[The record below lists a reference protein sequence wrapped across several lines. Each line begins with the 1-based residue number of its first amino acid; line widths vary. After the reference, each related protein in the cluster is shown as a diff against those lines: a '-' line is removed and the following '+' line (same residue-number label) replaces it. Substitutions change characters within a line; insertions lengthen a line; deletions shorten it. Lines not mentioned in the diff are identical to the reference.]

1 MTADETLEKLKAQLV
16 RQEIERRNPVDTD
29 VVHHLV
35 ASRIGIADD
44 GRLIAVDPSTG
55 AAEVGDDAGYT
66 KSLATVLDELSV
78 QRPAL
83 FRESKAEEAV
93 RNPFVRGPYWNVTEQ
108 WVLMTRDPQRAEH
121 LQYLASTGKG
131 Q

>member
-55 AAEVGDDAGYT
+55 AAEVGNDAGYT
-66 KSLATVLDELSV
+66 KSLGTMLDELSQ

-83 FRESKAEEAV
+83 FRESKAEETV
-93 RNPFVRGPYWNVTEQ
+93 KNPFAKGPYFNITEQ
-108 WVLMTRDPQRAEH
+108 MVLLRSDPARAEH
-121 LQYLASTGKG
+121 LQYLASVGKN
-131 Q
+131 